1 VDDPQ
6 SDHSIPRQSA
16 DQQRNSHQT
25 SLTGEPS
32 CKDETRIG
40 QKNGLVRQWAKRGTR
55 PRQPADQRYDNACLF
70 GAICP
75 ARGVGAALALPYA
88 DTQALSAS
96 QIVALYAK
104 RWTIEPSFRDTNDL
118 RFGMGMN
125 ELRIG
130 DPQRRDRL
138 LLLNAFAVV
147 LLTILGAAGETL
159 GMDRQLRTSTAKRR
173 VHSLFRQ
180 SCLLYELIPNM
191 PEHRLRPLIQK
202 FTELLGQNAA
212 LTQTFGLV

>member
-16 DQQRNSHQT
+16 DQQRNSRQT

-32 CKDETRIG
+32 YKDETRIG

-138 LLLNAFAVV
+138 LLLNAFAVF
-147 LLTILGAAGETL
+147 LLTILGVNCEPAPPNAESICYSARAAC
-159 GMDRQLRTSTAKRR
+159 STNSSPICPNTGCARSSKNSPNCSAKT
-173 VHSLFRQ
+173 
-180 SCLLYELIPNM
+180 P
-191 PEHRLRPLIQK
+191 P
-202 FTELLGQNAA
+202 
-212 LTQTFGLV
+212 